1 MPVAFASSLGGTVT
15 LVGTPPNGII
25 NSMLDQVG
33 IPQFGFFEFGK
44 FGLILFAAGMLYYW
58 AFGYRL
64 LPEDKGGEGPFL
76 RFRTEGTPHP
86 RRCLTPWGSLLS
98 WSS

>member
-1 MPVAFASSLGGTVT
+1 MIMGMCASAKVAPSKILMPVAFASSLGGTVT

-44 FGLILFAAGMLYYW
+44 FGLILFAVGMLYYW
-58 AFGYRL
+58 AFGYRCF
-64 LPEDKGGEGPFL
+64 P
-76 RFRTEGTPHP
+76 RTRAAKTIPSVP
-86 RRCLTPWGSLLS
+86 N
-98 WSS
+98 